1 MIAQAFIVVAGMTL
15 YLTET
20 GPREY
25 VMTGE
30 GGKVEDFE
38 PRNSGALQMCPRGYD
53 SLSTVEF
60 HSSDG
65 SWKWLFRC
73 RTTDERRG

>member
-1 MIAQAFIVVAGMTL
+1 MTL
-15 YLTET
+15 FLNET

-25 VMTGE
+25 VMTGQ
-30 GGKVEDFE
+30 GGEVEDFE
-38 PRNSGALQMCPRGYD
+38 PRNSGALQMCSNGYE
-53 SLSTVEF
+53 SLSIVEF

-73 RTTDERRG
+73 RTTENSK

>member
-1 MIAQAFIVVAGMTL
+1 MIAQAFIVIAGTTL
-15 YLTET
+15 YLTQT
-20 GPREY
+20 APREY

-30 GGKVEDFE
+30 GGKMEDVE
-38 PRNSGALQMCPRGYD
+38 PRNSGALEMCPRGYD

-73 RTTDERRG
+73 RTTENSK